1 MDDLLEGVI
10 TNKHVEKHE
19 KKELGPTDELVKEVY
34 DKSMEAS
41 KKGDKNELI
50 DDMDVDI
57 YATEKKE
64 KIEPLY
70 KVQNYE
76 KIDEGQKLS

>member
-19 KKELGPTDELVKEVY
+19 ETELGPTDELVKEVY

-41 KKGDKNELI
+41 KEGDK
-50 DDMDVDI
+50 
-57 YATEKKE
+57 
-64 KIEPLY
+64 
-70 KVQNYE
+70 
-76 KIDEGQKLS
+76 